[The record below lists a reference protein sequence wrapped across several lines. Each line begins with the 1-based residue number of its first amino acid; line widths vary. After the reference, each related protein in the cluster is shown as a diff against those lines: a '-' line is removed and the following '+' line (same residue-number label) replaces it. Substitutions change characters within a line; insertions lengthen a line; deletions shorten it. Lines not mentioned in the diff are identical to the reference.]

1 MPLVPMKQI
10 LDEAERGRYGVGA
23 FNMNNMEQLQAIMDA
38 AVETKSPLILQVSE
52 GALEYSGMDAL
63 PAMLKAMLKQD
74 KYAGV
79 KVALHLDHGRTLEAC
94 KKAIDLGFTSVMYD
108 GSLDATGKKQQ
119 GYEDNVR
126 KTREV
131 VEYAHKFGVTVEGEL
146 GALGGSDEQ
155 KAGKIEFTDPDQAGE
170 FVKLTGVDCL
180 AISIGTSHGAYK
192 FVGEPKLDLDR
203 VPNIKAKVG
212 GVTLVM
218 HGSSSVPREMVDAID
233 EYTIM
238 RVTVDEHGD
247 RWVNYKKGTPSIEK
261 TDKGDKPVIK
271 FEDRKFKLS
280 EMTPDVAMQMTRD
293 LEDNHRLARAM
304 GVPTDMIQRAIKN
317 GIRKVNIDTDGRL
330 AFTLATLQ
338 SLFESPSNFDQRKYL
353 GAARDAI
360 HVWVAKEMEYFGSK
374 GHNNDYQPLTLED
387 MKRQYATTA
396 PSMLPIAQ
404 VEEALAKQRL
414 ALPKLGTTG
423 QRPEKV

>member
-1 MPLVPMKQI
+1 MKQI
-10 LDEAERGRYGVGA
+10 LDEAEKGKYGVGA

-38 AVETKSPLILQVSE
+38 AVEKKSPVILQVSE

-63 PAMLKAMLKQD
+63 PAMLKAMVKQD
-74 KYAGV
+74 KYRDV
-79 KVALHLDHGRTLEAC
+79 KVALHLDHGRTLDAC

-119 GYEDNVR
+119 GYQDNVR

-192 FVGEPKLDLDR
+192 FVGEPKLDLER
-203 VPNIKAKVG
+203 VPKIKAKTG

-233 EYTIM
+233 EYAIM
-238 RVTVDEHGD
+238 RVTADEHGD
-247 RWVNYKKGTPSIEK
+247 RWVSYKKGTPSIEK
-261 TDKGDKPVIK
+261 TDTGDKPVIK

-280 EMTPDVAMQMTRD
+280 GMTPDVAMQMTRD

-304 GVPTDMIQRAIKN
+304 GVPTQMIQKAVSG
-317 GIRKVNIDTDGRL
+317 GIQKINIDTDGRL
-330 AFTLATLQ
+330 AFTLAMLQ
-338 SLFESPSNFDQRKYL
+338 SLFEKPDNFDQRKYL
-353 GAARDAI
+353 GRGRDAI
-360 HVWVAKEMEYFGSK
+360 RVWVGKEMEYFGSM
-374 GHNNDYQPLTLED
+374 GHNGDYQSLTLDD
-387 MKRQYATTA
+387 MKKQYSKTA
-396 PSMLPIAQ
+396 PAMLSTAQ
-404 VEEALAKQRL
+404 VEDILAKQPTAVQR
-414 ALPKLGTTG
+414 PGTA
-423 QRPEKV
+423 QRPEKLT

>member
-10 LDEAERGRYGVGA
+10 LDEAEKGQYGVGA

-38 AVETKSPLILQVSE
+38 AVEKKSPVILQVSE

-63 PAMLKAMLKQD
+63 PAMLKAMVKQD
-74 KYAGV
+74 KYRDV

-131 VEYAHKFGVTVEGEL
+131 VEYAHKSGVTVEGEL

-170 FVKLTGVDCL
+170 FVRLTGVDCL

-203 VPNIKAKVG
+203 VPKIKAKVG

-233 EYTIM
+233 EYAIM
-238 RVTVDEHGD
+238 RVTADEHGD
-247 RWVNYKKGTPSIEK
+247 RWVSYKKGTPSIEK

-271 FEDRKFKLS
+271 FEDRKFRLKD
-280 EMTPDVAMQMTRD
+280 MTPDIAMQMARD
-293 LEDNHRLARAM
+293 LEDNHRLAKAM
-304 GVPTDMIQRAIKN
+304 GVPTAMIQEAVKG
-317 GIRKVNIDTDGRL
+317 GIQKINIDTDGRL
-330 AFTLATLQ
+330 AHTLAVLQ
-338 SLFESPSNFDQRKYL
+338 NLFENPSNFDQRKYL
-353 GAARDAI
+353 GAARKAMNG
-360 HVWVAKEMEYFGSK
+360 WVGKEMEYFGSM
-374 GHNNDYQPLTLED
+374 GHNGDYQPLTLDD
-387 MKRQYATTA
+387 MKKQYSKTA
-396 PSMLPIAQ
+396 PSLLPLAQ
-404 VEEALAKQRL
+404 VEEILAKQIL
-414 ALPKLGTTG
+414 AAQKTRTV
-423 QRPEKV
+423 QKQ